1 MSRNVPAI
9 AAMVFGFL
17 FGPASVRAQAP
28 KTLAERLGFAADAKL
43 LIVHAD
49 DIGLARSVNIAS
61 ERAFEQGGISSG
73 SVIVPSP
80 WFPDFAAYY
89 REHQS
94 LDVGI
99 HITLTAEWQY
109 YKWGGVSPGGD
120 IPSLLDEYG
129 HFYPTVEAV
138 AQHAVPAE
146 AEREIRAQIE
156 RALALGI
163 KPSHLDTHMGC
174 MLVIPGLVQ
183 VYLKLGQEYGLPL
196 LIPRYWLQSV
206 PEEHREAIAADYVL
220 LDGLYMIEADDPAKS
235 RSEAYREMLAAMGPG
250 LNELIVHLA
259 IDDAEMQAI
268 TINHPDFGAA
278 WRQKDLDFV
287 TSREFKDLLA
297 VHDIKL
303 VTWGQIREA
312 TSRPT
317 DQ

>member
-1 MSRNVPAI
+1 MKTAVITVTLLGLAVLIAPA
-9 AAMVFGFL
+9 
-17 FGPASVRAQAP
+17 RAHGQQ
-28 KTLAERLGFAADAKL
+28 TLAERLGYPADAKL

-61 ERAFEQGGISSG
+61 ERAFQSGGITSG

-99 HITLTAEWQY
+99 HITLTAEWEY
-109 YKWGGVSPGGD
+109 FKWGGVSPAGE

-129 HFYPTVEAV
+129 HLYPTVEAV
-138 AQHAVPAE
+138 AAHAVPGE
-146 AEREIRAQIE
+146 VEKEVRAQIH

-163 KPSHLDTHMGC
+163 KPTHLDTHMGC
-174 MLVIPGLVQ
+174 MLVIPALVE
-183 VYLKLGQEYGLPL
+183 VYLRLGKEYDLPL
-196 LIPRYWLQSV
+196 LIPRAWLQNV
-206 PEEHREAIAADYVL
+206 PQEHRAAIEAENVV

-235 RSEAYREMLAAMGPG
+235 RSEAYAELIAAMGPG

-259 IDDAEMQAI
+259 IDDTEMQGI
-268 TINHPDFGAA
+268 TVNHPDFGSA

-287 TSREFKDLLA
+287 TSQQFRDLLKA
-297 VHDIKL
+297 RDIKL
-303 VTWGQIREA
+303 VSWGQVREA
-312 TSRPT
+312 MTRPAGR
-317 DQ
+317 